1 MQSVLYSKD
10 VRRFVVYCCVFR
22 QGLKSHPPF
31 KANMVL
37 APMLIEA
44 SLWLAATVPFARH
57 WWSMKKWNKIQLE
70 YPENPK
76 QETDNC
82 VILLPVWNEA
92 MIIEGKLND
101 LSKQFAAP
109 YHLMVIDS
117 NSTDETVSLCNEWI
131 KNNSNA
137 FSSFQLIE
145 MPVRLGKTTAVAKA
159 IEQIRTAGKFEF
171 ICMTDADAILSPKAI
186 NRLLGWFSDRTIGAV
201 GALPRRIGTRS
212 EEESHRKTFDALR
225 IAESKADSTP
235 FLEGSCMIW
244 RTELVS
250 PSDLNIIANADDAQ
264 IATSVRLQGLRSIV
278 DESVWFEDMAPPTL
292 KGQRRQKIRRG
303 QGLQRLLISKRSRFF
318 DKKLGVFSTILRR
331 EAYFH
336 VISPLLYGGFVIAAF
351 TRWITIAIAGY
362 PTGSLSTIHNVFTV
376 LELISILAW
385 MNGRFGLK
393 IPYLSPFDTV
403 YSGSEILLLSLAK
416 SSRGQSLHMWEQH
429 VDTRIALAD
438 CNDLN

>member
-1 MQSVLYSKD
+1 
-10 VRRFVVYCCVFR
+10 
-22 QGLKSHPPF
+22 
-31 KANMVL
+31 MVL
-37 APMLIEA
+37 APMVIEA

-70 YPENPK
+70 YPENPTL
-76 QETDNC
+76 ETDNC
-82 VILLPVWNEA
+82 VILLPVWNESL
-92 MIIEGKLND
+92 IIEEKLND
-101 LSKQFAAP
+101 LSKQFAGP
-109 YHLMVIDS
+109 YHLIVIDS
-117 NSTDETVSLCNEWI
+117 NSTDNTVSLCNEWI
-131 KNNSNA
+131 DNNSDA

-145 MPVRLGKTTAVAKA
+145 MPVRLGKTAAVARA
-159 IEQIRTAGKFEF
+159 IGEIQEEGKFDY

-186 NRLLGWFSDRTIGAV
+186 SRLLGWFSNGTIGAV
-201 GALPRRIGTRS
+201 GALPRRIGSRS
-212 EEESHRKTFDALR
+212 EEESHRKTFDGLR

-250 PSDLNIIANADDAQ
+250 ATDLNTMSNADDAQ
-264 IATSVRLQGLRSIV
+264 IATAVRLQGLRSIV
-278 DESVWFEDMAPPTL
+278 DENVWFEDMAPPTL

-318 DKKLGVFSTILRR
+318 DKRLGVFSTILRR

-336 VISPLLYGGFVIAAF
+336 IASPLLYGGFVVAAA

-362 PTGSLSTIHNVFTV
+362 PTGSLSTIHNVFTI

-416 SSRGQSLHMWEQH
+416 SSRGQSLHMWQQH
-429 VDTRIALAD
+429 SDVR
-438 CNDLN
+438 DLLNRKE

>member
-1 MQSVLYSKD
+1 MQSVLQSKD

-37 APMLIEA
+37 APMVIEA
-44 SLWLAATVPFARH
+44 SLWFAATMPFARH
-57 WWSMKKWNKIQLE
+57 WWSMKKWNNIQLE

-76 QETDNC
+76 QQTDNC

-92 MIIEGKLND
+92 MIIEEKLND
-101 LSKQFAAP
+101 LSKQFAGP

-131 KNNSNA
+131 NNNANA
-137 FSSFQLIE
+137 FTSFKLIE
-145 MPVRLGKTTAVAKA
+145 MPVRLGKTTAVATA
-159 IEQIRTAGKFEF
+159 IDKIQAEKKFEY
-171 ICMTDADAILSPKAI
+171 ICMTDADATLAPKAI
-186 NRLLGWFSDRTIGAV
+186 SRLLGWFSDRTIGAV
-201 GALPRRIGTRS
+201 GALPRRIGSRS
-212 EEESHRKTFDALR
+212 EETTHRKTFDALR
-225 IAESKADSTP
+225 VAESKADSTP

-250 PSDLNIIANADDAQ
+250 SSDLNTRANADDAQ
-264 IATSVRLQGLRSIV
+264 IATAVRLQGLRSIV
-278 DESVWFEDMAPPTL
+278 DENVWFEDMAPPTI

-318 DKKLGVFSTILRR
+318 DKRLGVFSTILRR

-336 VISPLLYGGFVIAAF
+336 VISPLLYGGFVIAAA

-362 PTGSLSTIHNVFTV
+362 PTGSLATIHNVFTV

-403 YSGSEILLLSLAK
+403 YSGSEVLLLSLAK
-416 SSRGQSLHMWEQH
+416 SSRGHSLHMWEQH

-438 CNDLN
+438 SNDLN

>member
-1 MQSVLYSKD
+1 MQSVLQSKD

-37 APMLIEA
+37 APMVIEA
-44 SLWLAATVPFARH
+44 SLWFAATMPFARH
-57 WWSMKKWNKIQLE
+57 WWSMKKWNNIQLE
-70 YPENPK
+70 YPEEPNK
-76 QETDNC
+76 ELNKC
-82 VILLPVWNEA
+82 VILLPVWNESL
-92 MIIEGKLND
+92 IIEKKLGN
-101 LSKQFAAP
+101 LSKQLGGP
-109 YHLMVIDS
+109 YHLVIIDS
-117 NSTDETVSLCNEWI
+117 NSTDNTVTLCNQWI
-131 KNNSNA
+131 NNNANA
-137 FSSFQLIE
+137 FTSFQLIE
-145 MPVRLGKTTAVAKA
+145 MPVRLGKTTAVATA
-159 IEQIRTAGKFEF
+159 IDEIQAEKKFEY
-171 ICMTDADAILSPKAI
+171 ICMTDADATLAPKAI
-186 NRLLGWFSDRTIGAV
+186 SRLLGWFSDRTIGAV
-201 GALPRRIGTRS
+201 GALPRRIGSRS
-212 EEESHRKTFDALR
+212 EETTHRKTFDALR
-225 IAESKADSTP
+225 VAESKADSTP

-250 PSDLNIIANADDAQ
+250 SSDLNTRANADDAQ
-264 IATSVRLQGLRSIV
+264 IATAVRLQGLRSIV
-278 DESVWFEDMAPPTL
+278 DENVWFEDMAPPTL

-318 DKKLGVFSTILRR
+318 DKRLGVFSTILRR

-336 VISPLLYGGFVIAAF
+336 VISPLLYGGFVIAAA

-362 PTGSLSTIHNVFTV
+362 PTGSLATIHNVFTV

-403 YSGSEILLLSLAK
+403 YSGSEVLLLSLAK
-416 SSRGQSLHMWEQH
+416 SSRGHSLHMWEQH

-438 CNDLN
+438 SNDLN

>member
-1 MQSVLYSKD
+1 MYSKD

-37 APMLIEA
+37 APMVIEA
-44 SLWLAATVPFARH
+44 GLWLAATVPFARH

-92 MIIEGKLND
+92 MIIEEKLSD
-101 LSKQFAAP
+101 LSKQFAGP

-145 MPVRLGKTTAVAKA
+145 MPIRLGKTAAVAKA
-159 IEQIRTAGKFEF
+159 IEEIRTAGKFEF
-171 ICMTDADAILSPKAI
+171 ICMTDADATLSPKAI
-186 NRLLGWFSDRTIGAV
+186 NRLLGWFSDGTIGAV
-201 GALPRRIGTRS
+201 GALPRRIGSRS
-212 EEESHRKTFDALR
+212 EEESHRKTFDAIR

-250 PSDLNIIANADDAQ
+250 SSDLNTMANADDAQ
-264 IATSVRLQGLRSIV
+264 IATTVRLKGLRSIV

-303 QGLQRLLISKRSRFF
+303 QGLQRLLLSKRSRYF
-318 DKKLGVFSTILRR
+318 DNRLGTFSIILRR

-336 VISPLLYGGFVIAAF
+336 VISPLLYGGFAVAAI
-351 TRWITIAIAGY
+351 TRWISIAIGESPAAE
-362 PTGSLSTIHNVFTV
+362 SLSMLHILFTTA
-376 LELISILAW
+376 ELISILAW
-385 MNGRFGLK
+385 ANGRFGLK
-393 IPYLSPFDTV
+393 LPYLSPFDTV

-416 SSRGQSLHMWEQH
+416 SARGQSLHMWQQH
-429 VDTRIALAD
+429 SDVR
-438 CNDLN
+438 DLLSRKE